1 MVIYPGDPGCISG
14 MEVMRQGEKER
25 RGGEKGCGL
34 ERQKSK
40 HRITLEAEKFM
51 GFSQATDWQQR

>member
-1 MVIYPGDPGCISG
+1 MVIYAGDPGCMYG
-14 MEVMRQGEKER
+14 MEVMRQEEKE
-25 RGGEKGCGL
+25 GGEKGCGL

>member
-1 MVIYPGDPGCISG
+1 MYG
-14 MEVMRQGEKER
+14 MEVMRQEEKE
-25 RGGEKGCGL
+25 GGEKGCGL